1 MQMWEIVTEDDGGGE
16 NGDCD
21 RWDLYNGG
29 NPSLLPKLGSGN
41 LGGSSSPPRV

>member
-1 MQMWEIVTEDDGGGE
+1 MQMWEIVTEDDGGSE
-16 NGDCD
+16 NEDCD

>member
-1 MQMWEIVTEDDGGGE
+1 MQMWEIVREDDGGGE
-16 NGDCD
+16 NEDCD